1 MNTSTQIPTLIPRH
15 IVTRPIS
22 RSSIFMDFEFQESD
36 IVFTDQDQ
44 ATTNRTSDEDEHG
57 YCGFY
62 DAMVV
67 PILDNSWA
75 RGKLQKK
82 KEREKRMTNSP
93 PVNIPE
99 TFIRSPDSDYE
110 FKEEDDEGE
119 VVPPHLIVGRRVAAR
134 MASLVCSSHGRTL
147 KGRHLS
153 EVRNSILRMT
163 GFLES

>member
-1 MNTSTQIPTLIPRH
+1 MNTSTQIPTFIPHH
-15 IVTRPIS
+15 IVTLPIS

-36 IVFTDQDQ
+36 IVFTDQNQ
-44 ATTNRTSDEDEHG
+44 AKTDRSSDEDKHG
-57 YCGFY
+57 YCGFRNM
-62 DAMVV
+62 MVV
-67 PILDNSWA
+67 PILDDSWA
-75 RGKLQKK
+75 HGKSQKK

-93 PVNIPE
+93 PVDIPE
-99 TFIRSPDSDYE
+99 TFIRSPESDYE
-110 FKEEDDEGE
+110 FKEGDDEGE
-119 VVPPHLIVGRRVAAR
+119 VVPPHLIVRQRVAAR